1 MPKPVA
7 RRRCML
13 EENVLTIG
21 LDADHALGVKG
32 APCSIALLCLA
43 EIPAAN
49 DIGLCSGRAG
59 SLDFLAIAR
68 VKLDGAHHAI
78 SLVNLHA
85 DEAAASVG
93 DELEDEGG
101 LVHGKKQ
108 RRASRPVREEY
119 QQTARKRGL
128 AAPASHFVTK
138 RPSLTEDKEGMVAEL
153 LRLHRNINK
162 FHKII
167 RIAGFPQCSGSSYC
181 PSRCINCFNGLSCVR
196 KE

>member
-7 RRRCML
+7 IMRML
-13 EENVLTIG
+13 DKNVLTIG
-21 LDADHALGVKG
+21 LDVNHTLGVKG

-78 SLVNLHA
+78 SFVKLHA
-85 DEAAASVG
+85 DDAAASVG
-93 DELEDEGG
+93 DEFENVGG

-108 RRASRPVREEY
+108 RRASRPVKEEY
-119 QQTARKRGL
+119 HGGHEKGA
-128 AAPASHFVTK
+128 
-138 RPSLTEDKEGMVAEL
+138 
-153 LRLHRNINK
+153 
-162 FHKII
+162 
-167 RIAGFPQCSGSSYC
+167 
-181 PSRCINCFNGLSCVR
+181 
-196 KE
+196 